1 METYK
6 MISSKEEMKWFFDHC
21 IFKPNLLEM
30 YTLEFVCRHKKL
42 TDEEKE
48 TLGLT
53 RREAEFLAT
62 QTVRP
67 SKIKDGEELDSA
79 PWTFE
84 KFYRHVSRFECNTDG
99 YTTATGAPLPQ
110 KTLVIL
116 CYVNPG
122 NTMKVVDAVI
132 EKIDF
137 AKSAICTALTNGKT
151 YKDVAQIY
159 QTFVN
164 MESSIKHLQANCKG
178 TSYWMDFDLDVPRW
192 FKLEEVNG
200 FDKLDYSKVPA
211 GLCDCWQEVPSKYYN
226 LMLEKL
232 NARFGKGNYVI
243 VDTSGG
249 YHILVRTTA
258 IKSNPHDFCK
268 EVDTIY
274 KQGIADGNPEYRNEK
289 GELKYEC
296 DINDSQIPGIPLP
309 GTLQYGR
316 SVTILNKEDFE

>member
-1 METYK
+1 MKLECYN

-21 IFKPNLLEM
+21 IFRPNLNEM

-42 TDEEKE
+42 TEEEKQ

-67 SKIKDGEELDSA
+67 PKIATGEDLDA
-79 PWTFE
+79 GKWTFE
-84 KFYRHVSRFECNTDG
+84 KFFRHVSRFNVSKDG
-99 YTTATGAPLPQ
+99 YTTATGEPLPE
-110 KTLVIL
+110 KTLVVL

-122 NTMKVVDAVI
+122 NTMKVVDKVI
-132 EKIDF
+132 EKVDF
-137 AKSAICTALTNGKT
+137 AKSSICTALINGKT
-151 YKDVAQIY
+151 YKDCAQLY
-159 QTFVN
+159 QTFIN

-178 TSYWMDFDLDVPRW
+178 TSYWMDFDIDVPAW
-192 FKLEEVNG
+192 FKEKENNSG
-200 FDKLDYSKVPA
+200 NFYFDPAKNKTYPRKYSSYYYDMIDRLD
-211 GLCDCWQEVPSKYYN
+211 
-226 LMLEKL
+226 
-232 NARFGKGNYVI
+232 ARFGRCNYVI

-249 YHILVRTTA
+249 YHILVKTNSIR
-258 IKSNPHDFCK
+258 SNPHDFCK

-274 KQGIADGNPEYRNEK
+274 KQGVADGHPEHRNDK

-309 GTLQYGR
+309 GTYQYGR
-316 SVTILNKEDFE
+316 PVTVLNKEDFE